1 MTESVTVKTRPSL
14 FARMLRTIVGLALI
28 LGIGVLV
35 FATWANY
42 RRDGVW
48 TFRVFDRTWWG
59 IGNEEAKPYVDG
71 AKTAARTAYETTE
84 ELLLKAEA
92 WLKRPP
98 AEPTADPTAPASPD
112 DDLAASSN
120 TQEWHEK
127 GFAQAQ
133 DLFEEGVIAYRQGK
147 PATADT
153 PPDAAALRTAIAHF
167 KRVRDI
173 LDSHIP
179 GYNALPTKNLRI
191 LADAEELQ
199 ALNLRLLGTA
209 EKLARP

>member
-14 FARMLRTIVGLALI
+14 FARMLRTIVGLALL

-35 FATWANY
+35 FAAWANH
-42 RRDGVW
+42 RRDGEW

-59 IGNEEAKPYVDG
+59 IGRQEAKPYVDG

-98 AEPTADPTAPASPD
+98 AEHAADPSSSATPVEDLTAR
-112 DDLAASSN
+112 N
-120 TQEWHEK
+120 TTQEWHEK

-147 PATADT
+147 PTTADT
-153 PPDAAALRTAIAHF
+153 PPDAAALRTAIAYF

-199 ALNLRLLGTA
+199 ALNLRMLSTA